1 MAGGLGLQA
10 IAITDHDTLDGSRQ
24 AFKCDIPPSLGFLSG
39 VEISVQA
46 PAHYDIKESLHILG
60 YGVDPDDPPLLRAL
74 AKFQEVRNNRIHRIV
89 DRLHQLGIPLDLQ
102 LVMDEAGDGTA
113 GRPHVA
119 TAMVK
124 TGYADNI
131 NDAFDRYLGNGRSAC
146 IGKERMACQEAFDLV
161 QGAGGV
167 CVLAHPYLIPCQAPD
182 DLDRLVERLCDM
194 GLKGMEIYY
203 PQHTPDA
210 VAQYLDLA
218 DKYDLL
224 ATGGS
229 DFHGEL
235 IPDIQLGC
243 GSGGLYVPYELYDN
257 LITRHSLKYVK

>member
-1 MAGGLGLQA
+1 MADGLGLQA

-24 AFKCDIPPSLGFLSG
+24 AFKCDIPPSLSFLSG

-46 PAHYDIKESLHILG
+46 PAHHDIKESLHILG
-60 YGVDPDDPPLLRAL
+60 YGVDPDDPPLMRAL
-74 AKFQEVRNNRIHRIV
+74 EKFQEVRNNRIHRIV
-89 DRLHQLGIPLDLQ
+89 DRLHQLGIPLALQ

-124 TGYADNI
+124 TGYAENI
-131 NDAFDRYLGNGRSAC
+131 NDAFDRYLGNGRPAC
-146 IGKERMACQEAFDLV
+146 IGKERMACEKAFELI

-167 CVLAHPYLIPCQAPD
+167 CVLAHPYLIPCQATD
-182 DLDRLVERLCDM
+182 DLDRLVKRLCDM
-194 GLKGMEIYY
+194 GLEGLEIYY

-210 VAQYLDLA
+210 IAQYLDLA

-235 IPDIQLGC
+235 IPDIKLGC